1 MELKRVISDG
11 STADK
16 YIGLLPSAPTP
27 TTACPATVI
36 PVEAGG
42 QPDANDRGFL
52 RVRFVDTGDWEDIG
66 NSPAP
71 PVVAAYAMQQAD
83 VTARL
88 EHHWARDV
96 AEIEILLSDVA
107 LPAKLYDLPGYGSP
121 NAIHDQIVRRAMADA
136 DCFIYVANATRSLS
150 ENDLELIRQLYDHY
164 TTSRGKWAVWVV
176 TAIDRAMDLGLDDQ
190 PAWKATV
197 DRNNSYLQ
205 ENFKLPDGR
214 PDSGFSGRGFLAVSP
229 ALEAR
234 GRLLL
239 GQGENAEG
247 RQLLAESRMD
257 ELREDLDR
265 LIRTYTG
272 RRHIAAIAAEARALV
287 TPHYRVLADHLA
299 VERLPIDQLTTPRA
313 DLGRRLN
320 DLEAALEAMGS
331 RLEGMLQRHIRTAER
346 PFERLASHLHATL
359 DEEIRSVDLRKKRD
373 ENKVEVRKM
382 QVIREWMTTPTGP
395 ETIWKQE
402 FDSFTNDVL
411 AAVRAAL
418 RDNSSGPLS
427 EFGVSAVI
435 DIDQLTVPKSERSRS
450 ETQDIVER
458 AAGVIGVITP
468 VASAVG
474 VVATG
479 AVVGWPLLVP
489 AGLTVAAALVYG
501 AARYRKSKATS
512 LDVMRDEWIADLNK
526 AADGAQQWFISLA
539 GLRGSEIIG
548 RANEILAERRDQL
561 ARQIVSIE
569 DRMAHPETIDRQ
581 DLIKRLEP
589 QCKRGEELVEDLM
602 HLSHE

>member
-1 MELKRVISDG
+1 
-11 STADK
+11 
-16 YIGLLPSAPTP
+16 
-27 TTACPATVI
+27 
-36 PVEAGG
+36 
-42 QPDANDRGFL
+42 
-52 RVRFVDTGDWEDIG
+52 
-66 NSPAP
+66 
-71 PVVAAYAMQQAD
+71 
-83 VTARL
+83 
-88 EHHWARDV
+88 
-96 AEIEILLSDVA
+96 
-107 LPAKLYDLPGYGSP
+107 
-121 NAIHDQIVRRAMADA
+121 
-136 DCFIYVANATRSLS
+136 
-150 ENDLELIRQLYDHY
+150 
-164 TTSRGKWAVWVV
+164 
-176 TAIDRAMDLGLDDQ
+176 
-190 PAWKATV
+190 
-197 DRNNSYLQ
+197 
-205 ENFKLPDGR
+205 
-214 PDSGFSGRGFLAVSP
+214 
-229 ALEAR
+229 
-234 GRLLL
+234 
-239 GQGENAEG
+239 
-247 RQLLAESRMD
+247 
-257 ELREDLDR
+257 
-265 LIRTYTG
+265 
-272 RRHIAAIAAEARALV
+272 
-287 TPHYRVLADHLA
+287 
-299 VERLPIDQLTTPRA
+299 
-313 DLGRRLN
+313 
-320 DLEAALEAMGS
+320 
-331 RLEGMLQRHIRTAER
+331 
-346 PFERLASHLHATL
+346 
-359 DEEIRSVDLRKKRD
+359 
-373 ENKVEVRKM
+373 M